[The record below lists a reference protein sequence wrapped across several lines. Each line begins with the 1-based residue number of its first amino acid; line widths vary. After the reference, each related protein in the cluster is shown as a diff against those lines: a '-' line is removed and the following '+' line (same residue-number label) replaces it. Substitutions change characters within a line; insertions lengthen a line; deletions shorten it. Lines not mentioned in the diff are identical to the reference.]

1 MISNLPFKL
10 KKYITKIIAFF
21 IYLPLARLALILELF
36 GLNIKNIPLSYYRKS
51 SFYTMQTDSLDRFGT
66 KIEHRFTKDEIYTMM
81 ENSGLKNIKFSNT
94 VPYWVAVGEKK

>member
-21 IYLPLARLALILELF
+21 IYLPLARLSLILELF
-36 GLNIKNIPLSYYRKS
+36 GLNVKNIPLSYYRKS